1 MLIKLLFK
9 QFCRTTTMER
19 IVYVYSK
26 FYILFQLEHVLLCIT
41 LVFVKLHEEN
51 KSLLYSIYEIL
62 SEYCQDHDGFYF
74 EASL

>member
-9 QFCRTTTMER
+9 QFCRRTTMER
-19 IVYVYSK
+19 IVYAYSK

-41 LVFVKLHEEN
+41 SVFVKLHKEN
-51 KSLLYSIYEIL
+51 KSLLYLMYEIL
-62 SEYCQDHDGFYF
+62 SKYCQDHEGFCF